1 MGQSSNLSKISYR
14 DLDRRRVAKELQ
26 EELENATPKLFG
38 DGFNFTSDFVGRLK
52 TFVSD
57 VVEKLEQA
65 VNQNELLRNAL
76 AGMKE
81 KQRVGLKIA
90 YLMQNGKIS
99 N

>member
-1 MGQSSNLSKISYR
+1 MWFVWRELIEKKTQLLVEQSSNLSKISYR

-57 VVEKLEQA
+57 VGRSWSRRSIKMSYLE
-65 VNQNELLRNAL
+65 
-76 AGMKE
+76 MH
-81 KQRVGLKIA
+81 
-90 YLMQNGKIS
+90 
-99 N
+99 

>member
-1 MGQSSNLSKISYR
+1 MP
-14 DLDRRRVAKELQ
+14 KELQ

-57 VVEKLEQA
+57 VVREAGAGGPIK
-65 VNQNELLRNAL
+65 NELLRNAL

-81 KQRVGLKIA
+81 AKSRLENSLSHAEWKNQQLETENKSIKARKQG
-90 YLMQNGKIS
+90 S
-99 N
+99 